1 MIAGGKNHLDY
12 RLEKVSVQDSQQHY
26 GYCCAKRFP
35 IAINVTRYQYSTS
48 APVIDPNQPLITAPS
63 EATTSRESE
72 KKVPLALR
80 PKQSAPPATISK
92 HAVSQKAEIFSQIER
107 VASPKNTTMPS
118 IRLIF
123 ICVFGGLLKV

>member
-1 MIAGGKNHLDY
+1 M
-12 RLEKVSVQDSQQHY
+12 
-26 GYCCAKRFP
+26 
-35 IAINVTRYQYSTS
+35 
-48 APVIDPNQPLITAPS
+48 IDPNQPLITAPS
-63 EATTSRESE
+63 EAGTSRESE

-123 ICVFGGLLKV
+123 ICDLGGLLKVWA